1 MFNKK
6 QLVLAILLIVI
17 LIYIIVM
24 FYKEHYKNNLQNTRY
39 IQEQIIERLK
49 NQNPDLLDLVNLSEL
64 TNYIEKQ

>member
-24 FYKEHYKNNLQNTRY
+24 FYKEHYRNSLQNTRD

-49 NQNPDLLDLVNLSEL
+49 NQNPVLLELVNLSEL
-64 TNYIEKQ
+64 TD